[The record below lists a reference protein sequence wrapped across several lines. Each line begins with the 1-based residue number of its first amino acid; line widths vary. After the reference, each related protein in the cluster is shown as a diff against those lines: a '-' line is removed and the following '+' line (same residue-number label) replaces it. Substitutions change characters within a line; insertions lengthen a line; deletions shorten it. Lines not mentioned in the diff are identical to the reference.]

1 LNHQT
6 LLSQLHQKG
15 IISDSQNAFIKNH
28 LDIQAFSIHW
38 ELRTLLYLG
47 ILVLSTGLGILIYQ
61 NVNSL
66 GHAILIGVLAI
77 LCIGCFLYTF
87 KYIKPFSPELVIGDK
102 KLEDFSLLAGC
113 LTFLSLEGYLQYQYN
128 FIGESYQ
135 LAAFIPAVFFF
146 LLGYRFDHRGVLSMA
161 ITALASGV
169 GVSITP
175 VKLWQSNDFNSEKLV
190 LTALILGIVL
200 IANGWLSEK
209 KEFKKHFSFTYFF
222 LGGNMAFIAA
232 LVGLFEYDYKVI
244 YFIVIA
250 ILAALNIIYAR
261 EKHSYIFMLMGVI
274 FGYIALTY
282 AIFKLLPNDIAGFFV
297 MTYFILS
304 GGGVIVL
311 LLKLKE
317 LVGLKK

>member
-15 IISDSQNAFIKNH
+15 IISDAQTAFIKTQ
-28 LDIQAFSIHW
+28 LDNQVFSIHW
-38 ELRTLLYLG
+38 ELRSLLYLG
-47 ILVLSTGLGILIYQ
+47 ITALSTGFGILLYE

-77 LCIGCFLYTF
+77 LCIGCFLYAF
-87 KYIKPFSPELVIGDK
+87 RHRKPFSDQLVEGVE
-102 KLEDFSLLAGC
+102 KLEDFSLLAGS

-128 FIGESYQ
+128 FFGESYQ
-135 LAAFIPAVFFF
+135 LAAFIPALFFF
-146 LLGYRFDHRGVLSMA
+146 LLAYMFDHRGVLSMA

-169 GVSITP
+169 GVSIAP
-175 VKLWQSNDFNSEKLV
+175 MRLWENYNFNSERLV
-190 LTALILGIVL
+190 ITAIILGLILI
-200 IANGWLSEK
+200 IIGWLSER
-209 KEFKKHFSFTYFF
+209 KEFKKHFSFTYFL
-222 LGGNMAFIAA
+222 LGGNLTFIAA
-232 LVGLFEYDYKVI
+232 LVGLFEYDFKVI
-244 YFIVIA
+244 YFLVLA
-250 ILAALNIIYAR
+250 IHATLNIIYAR

-282 AIFKLLPNDIAGFFV
+282 AIFKILPNDIAEVYV

-304 GGGVIVL
+304 GGGVIVFL
-311 LLKLKE
+311 IKLKE